1 MGGSPRIAVAVGAA
15 LLGFL
20 AVLAAT
26 QPPRA
31 SRELRRLELADLIQA
46 EDRRVRTLRA
56 EVRTLREELSSI
68 QRDAATVGAEAGSI
82 QDQARALGRVAG
94 THGAAGPGIT
104 VTLDDS
110 SSARSPTGDPND
122 LVVHER
128 DIQTVVNALW
138 GAGAEAVA
146 IDGERLSSSSAVRC
160 AGNTLL
166 LHGTVHSPPY
176 FVGAVGDPRA
186 LEAGLD
192 RQPGMER
199 LRANVEAFGLGF
211 DIEAG
216 SVSMAGAPVAPL
228 GFADPR
234 REG

>member
-1 MGGSPRIAVAVGAA
+1 MGPSPRIAVAVGAA

-46 EDRRVRTLRA
+46 EDARVRSLRSEFRDLRA
-56 EVRTLREELSSI
+56 ELESVQREVGSFGDQAGTIRGRIEELGV
-68 QRDAATVGAEAGSI
+68 AAGTVGRSGE
-82 QDQARALGRVAG
+82 
-94 THGAAGPGIT
+94 GIT

-110 SSARSPTGDPND
+110 SAVRSPTGDPND

-138 GAGAEAVA
+138 AAGADAVA
-146 IDGERLSSSSAVRC
+146 VDGERLTSTSAVRC

-176 FVGAVGDPRA
+176 LVTAIGDP
-186 LEAGLD
+186 GLGVEVE
-192 RQPGMER
+192 RQPGMDR
-199 LRANVEAFGLGF
+199 LRADVEAFGLGF
-211 DIEAG
+211 EVDSG
-216 SVSMAGAPVAPL
+216 TVSMSGPPPPTL
-228 GFADPR
+228 RFASPG
-234 REG
+234 EAA

>member
-31 SRELRRLELADLIQA
+31 SRELRRLELADLIEA
-46 EDRRVRTLRA
+46 EDARVRSLRTELRDLRA
-56 EVRTLREELSSI
+56 QLDSMQREAGS
-68 QRDAATVGAEAGSI
+68 TGAEAGEI
-82 QDQARALGRVAG
+82 RDRIEGLADAA
-94 THGAAGPGIT
+94 GAAATSGPGIT

-138 GAGAEAVA
+138 AAGADAVGV
-146 IDGERLSSSSAVRC
+146 DGERLTSTSAVRC

-176 FVGAVGDPRA
+176 LVTALGDPERLA
-186 LEAGLD
+186 ANLE
-192 RQPGMER
+192 RQPGMDR
-199 LRANVEAFGLGF
+199 LRAAVEAFGLGL
-211 DIEAG
+211 DVEAG
-216 SVSMAGAPVAPL
+216 AISMNGVPATL
-228 GFADPR
+228 RFANR
-234 REG
+234 GRGV